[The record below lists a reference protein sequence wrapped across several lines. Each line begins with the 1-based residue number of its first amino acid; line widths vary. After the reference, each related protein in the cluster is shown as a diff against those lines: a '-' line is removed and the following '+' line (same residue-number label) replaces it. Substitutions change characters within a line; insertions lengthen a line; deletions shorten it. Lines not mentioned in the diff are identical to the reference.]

1 MSKIRPPAVA
11 NQFYPANPEQLQ
23 QDINTYL
30 QQARA
35 VKLQPKALIVPHAGY
50 IYSGP
55 IAASAYVSLQDMRKR
70 IKKVVLLGPSHHIPF
85 AGLAVSTAHGFLTP
99 LGTVPLDIEAIAKI
113 ESMPQV
119 NYLDAA
125 HEQEHSLEV
134 QVPFLQTVLDD
145 FKLIPLVVGDA
156 DQQSVAE
163 VLNQLWGDEETLII
177 ISSDLSHYLS
187 YEQAQV
193 IDRRASDAIEALQPE
208 LINHDMAC
216 GRNPLNGLLELLHT
230 KNLQIKTLD
239 LRNSGD
245 TAGSKD
251 RVVGYGAYAAY

>member
-1 MSKIRPPAVA
+1 MNTIRPPAVA

-23 QDINTYL
+23 QNINTYL

-55 IAASAYVSLQDMRKR
+55 IAASAYVSLQDISQR
-70 IKKVVLLGPSHHIPF
+70 IKKVVLLGPSHRVPF
-85 AGLAVSTAHGFLTP
+85 TGLAITRAHGFLTP
-99 LGTVPLDIEAIAKI
+99 LGTVPLDTETIARI
-113 ESMPQV
+113 ESMPQL
-119 NYLDAA
+119 NYLEVA

-134 QVPFLQTVLDD
+134 QLPFLQTVLDD

-156 DQQSVAE
+156 DHKSVAE
-163 VLNQLWGDEETLII
+163 VLDQLWGDEETLII
-177 ISSDLSHYLS
+177 ISSDLSHYLD
-187 YEQAQV
+187 YKQAQ
-193 IDRRASDAIEALQPE
+193 ILDRRTSDAIESQQPE

-216 GRNPLNGLLELLHT
+216 GRNPLNGLLEQLH
-230 KNLQIKTLD
+230 KKDLQIKTLD